1 MGVKPRGSKYAVA
14 VAFAGSIVL
23 GGCQQM
29 GSGQAA
35 TPMPQGF
42 TCCNFHYEKDWI
54 NDGNYAELPFIPA
67 GTPAKVTNY
76 GRYRAGVDIGGKPMR
91 LGQDYGREQE
101 SLEAWVAKMI
111 IPTDPKLKIATYPAA
126 VQEAIREGR
135 IMKGMTKEQ
144 VIISIGYPMTSETRS
159 LNDNPWRYWVSSFG
173 PYTVS
178 WNAQGRVEEIA
189 ADSAVASMIVYRP
202 RK

>member
-1 MGVKPRGSKYAVA
+1 MKPRRSKYAVV
-14 VAFAGSIVL
+14 VAFAESVL
-23 GGCQQM
+23 LAGCQQM

-42 TCCNFHYEKDWI
+42 TSCNFHYEKDWI

-111 IPTDPKLKIATYPAA
+111 VPSDPKLKIATYPAE
-126 VQEAIREGR
+126 VQEAIRQGR

-159 LNDNPWRYWVSSFG
+159 LRENAWRYWVSSFG

-178 WNAQGRVEEIA
+178 WNTAGRVQDIE
-189 ADSAVASMIVYRP
+189 ADRAVSTMIVHKTAR
-202 RK
+202 R